1 MNINPREELRGN
13 LLAKRRAVDEQV
25 QARASEAVVDQVARQ
40 LDNKL
45 GGHKEFVAAYRP
57 LGGEIDPTPALLA
70 LLALGWRAA
79 LPRCSATANASGTSD
94 GYMDFCAWEPGDVLV
109 SGAYGISE
117 PATPPIDLSELAAVI
132 VPGVGFSRNGD
143 RIGHGVGFYD
153 RFFARSAQHGYDPYR
168 LGLAY
173 DFQIVD
179 LPAPE
184 PWDVPVHCV
193 ITPSELIGS

>member
-1 MNINPREELRGN
+1 M
-13 LLAKRRAVDEQV
+13 ATRRSLSNEQ
-25 QARASEAVVDQVARQ
+25 QIEPSEAVADRVVEQ
-40 LDNKL
+40 LDTVGL
-45 GGHKEFVAAYRP
+45 HPKEGQPVWPKPFVGAYRP
-57 LGGEIDPTPALLA
+57 LQGELDPTPAVYA
-70 LLALGWRAA
+70 LRERGWGVA
-79 LPRCSATANASGTSD
+79 LPRCGED
-94 GYMDFCAWEPGDVLV
+94 GHMDFCSWKKDDYLHP
-109 SGAYGISE
+109 GAYGILE
-117 PATPPIDLSELAAVI
+117 PMTPPIDLSLLAAVI
-132 VPGVGFSRNGD
+132 VPGVGFDRSGN